1 MQPICETPRAHLR
14 SPAAP
19 RTLLGQCLATTVDSK
34 RSVGQLALGSILRRS
49 VVPRIEGQ
57 TKMEREGVGGVD
69 LLAAA
74 GSGAGEV
81 FNMTSGL

>member
-1 MQPICETPRAHLR
+1 MRN
-14 SPAAP
+14 AP
-19 RTLLGQCLATTVDSK
+19 RTPALAGRPKNSARAVPCHHRGLET
-34 RSVGQLALGSILRRS
+34 VGQLALGSILRRS